1 MFYCPQPTHRYTNFD
16 RALQGRAAAV
26 AEYLAAIYGIN
37 SPDFFDASLFGSFID
52 TLSSEGL
59 LKHGEDDNNI
69 RWHEELIPLQ
79 QTIGHLI
86 NSEVNN
92 YLQYALQMSAT
103 PAAIPASNPG

>member
-1 MFYCPQPTHRYTNFD
+1 MDLEAT
-16 RALQGRAAAV
+16 ALRKKRR

-86 NSEVNN
+86 NS
-92 YLQYALQMSAT
+92 
-103 PAAIPASNPG
+103 